1 MPASACANVVQS
13 AAARVVHPQAGVF
26 ASSKNETQQLYVVG
40 QEVKV
45 PPVPCAHAQVMF
57 AVSSSQLQVV
67 PPLVPAVPVPPLVP
81 AVPDV
86 C

>member
-40 QEVKV
+40 QV
-45 PPVPCAHAQVMF
+45 PPVPCAQAQVMF